1 MPQTIL
7 IALREEWHEAWHTRG
22 FRRKVIIGMLLV
34 ITILSSFPVFFQTIE
49 KRHGFLL
56 HDAVLEALTPHNVS
70 LAIFIIIWAASL
82 LSIFRAV
89 QHPYMFLTF
98 VWAYIF
104 LSIFRVLT
112 ITLVPLEPPIGLIG
126 LVDPLSNFFYGDKF
140 VTRDLFFSGHTSSV
154 FLLYLCIPGK
164 TDKKLILLATFCVG
178 ALLLVQHV
186 HYTLDVLAAPVFAWI
201 AWLITR
207 KTLVRQSY

>member
-1 MPQTIL
+1 MPQTTL
-7 IALREEWHEAWHTRG
+7 IALREEWHEAWQNTG
-22 FRRKVIIGMLLV
+22 FRRKMIAGILLV

-49 KRHGFLL
+49 KRHGILL
-56 HDAVLEALTPHNVS
+56 HDRLLEAISPHNVS
-70 LAIFIIIWAASL
+70 LAIFIIIWAVSL
-82 LSIFRAV
+82 LSIFRAA

-98 VWAYIF
+98 VWAYIL

-164 TDKKLILLATFCVG
+164 LDKMVVLVASFCVG

-186 HYTLDVLAAPVFAWI
+186 HYTLDVMAAPVFAWI
-201 AWLITR
+201 AWQITR
-207 KTLVRQSY
+207 KILVQPN